1 MNVGVVTS
9 FAVGGLLLITMLTLN
24 NRVYQS
30 SQETT
35 LNMMAKNNLNTAAQL
50 ITNDFQRI
58 GHNYWGG
65 SPAVV
70 SADSNRIQFRGDV
83 NEGDNFT
90 STMNIWNW
98 DTGDP
103 VTSTSNPNDF
113 YLKRTGP
120 VDKNNMGVIE
130 IPVVHFEVIPYDGNN
145 NAFPA
150 LTQLIR
156 RVEVEVICES
166 PEPSGTLANG
176 DPYYMRVVWKKTFYP
191 DNLQF

>member
-24 NRVYQS
+24 NRVYES

-35 LNMMAKNNLNTAAQL
+35 LNMMAKNNLNTVAQL

-58 GHNYWGG
+58 GYNYGG
-65 SPAVV
+65 ALPSVAN
-70 SADSNRIQFRGDV
+70 ADSTRIQFRGDMH
-83 NEGDNFT
+83 EGDNFN
-90 STMNIWNW
+90 STTNIWEW

-103 VTSTSNPNDF
+103 VTNTSNPNDS

-120 VDKNNMGVIE
+120 VNQNNMGVIE
-130 IPVVHFEVIPYDGNN
+130 IPVVHFEVIPYDANN

-150 LTQLIR
+150 LKQLIKR
-156 RVEVEVICES
+156 IEVEVICES

-176 DPYYMRVVWKKTFYP
+176 DPYYMRVVWKKTFY
-191 DNLQF
+191 